1 MSSEKISIVK
11 LKGSIN
17 YEVWA
22 LRTKALLTKEG
33 QIDTIFNISNDAKNL
48 KALSNI
54 QLLIEDGPLLQIQEY
69 TTAKEAWD
77 ALKNLYYA
85 RGFSSEFLICREFFN
100 TSLNKY
106 PSMEEYLNKVK
117 YLSDQLKAKNIELPR
132 QVIIAWVLNNLSED
146 YENIISNITQT
157 LRNDINAYSLENL
170 FSNLI
175 DESKRQ
181 ESNKD
186 KSAFI
191 STTSFKKYKGKKPY
205 KITKGKYCN
214 YCKQT
219 THIARN
225 CYFLWPEKAPNSFKF
240 KESVYSRP
248 ENRIKYLNSDESGQS
263 IREHNIDIM
272 FTNIENK
279 AIKKNSLNK
288 EGREYKNDAIDTN
301 YRAFNNTS
309 PFISTDNG
317 DIQVNSTNS
326 TINDINLDYEI
337 EDINYQ
343 VNLYNSTY
351 NISTNKTSVDLNQET
366 ICYNSKNQEEE
377 VFITSTPIIIN
388 NNRNNTKFI
397 LDTAA
402 TKHVICN
409 KAFFADYKSINKLV
423 K

>member
-1 MSSEKISIVK
+1 
-11 LKGSIN
+11 
-17 YEVWA
+17 
-22 LRTKALLTKEG
+22 
-33 QIDTIFNISNDAKNL
+33 
-48 KALSNI
+48 
-54 QLLIEDGPLLQIQEY
+54 
-69 TTAKEAWD
+69 
-77 ALKNLYYA
+77 
-85 RGFSSEFLICREFFN
+85 
-100 TSLNKY
+100 
-106 PSMEEYLNKVK
+106 
-117 YLSDQLKAKNIELPR
+117 
-132 QVIIAWVLNNLSED
+132 
-146 YENIISNITQT
+146 
-157 LRNDINAYSLENL
+157 
-170 FSNLI
+170 
-175 DESKRQ
+175 
-181 ESNKD
+181 
-186 KSAFI
+186 
-191 STTSFKKYKGKKPY
+191 
-205 KITKGKYCN
+205 
-214 YCKQT
+214 
-219 THIARN
+219 
-225 CYFLWPEKAPNSFKF
+225 
-240 KESVYSRP
+240 
-248 ENRIKYLNSDESGQS
+248 
-263 IREHNIDIM
+263 M

-351 NISTNKTSVDLNQET
+351 NISTNKTSIDLNQET